1 MGKGS
6 VAHNSRQFKAANVDP
21 ERTSL
26 NRRYCNRNIKKV
38 YEELFGEALEKY
50 NAKQTRSDRKIKN
63 YYEKIRTSKQE
74 KPFTELVMQLGN
86 HEDTNAQSEFGAKAA
101 EILDEYMKGFQV
113 RNPHLRVFSAYMHM
127 DESTPHLHID
137 FVPFTTGSKRGLET
151 RVSLK
156 SALAQ
161 QGITGGTKYV
171 TEWSVFTRREK
182 EQLAEIM
189 ERHGIGWKQL
199 DTHEEHLSVL
209 DYKKKMRTQEVEEL
223 STELEALQESKES
236 VEENI
241 ADARERYDA
250 LSDALGTMK
259 NTVERVET
267 EVSKYYVGQEWR
279 TPEPKGLM
287 SAKTYKEK
295 LVDPFVKKLKDVI
308 ATFISKFLDL
318 TREYQRVKDQL
329 WRARNDNE
337 KLANRNRAL
346 QKESD
351 ELKLIKGE
359 LGSEQ
364 YEEILDIAYQ
374 RIEDEEQR
382 QEQARQAKQKITDG
396 KCPYKTQ
403 ERI

>member
-74 KPFTELVMQLGN
+74 KTFTELVMQIGN

-101 EILDEYMKGFQV
+101 EILDEYMKGFQE

-161 QGITGGTKYV
+161 QGITGGTKYE

-199 DTHEEHLSVL
+199 DTHDEHLSVL
-209 DYKKKMRTQEVEEL
+209 DYKKKMRTQEVEAL
-223 STELEALQESKES
+223 STELEALQESKDS
-236 VEENI
+236 VEEDI

-250 LSDALGTMK
+250 LTDALGTMK

-374 RIEDEEQR
+374 RKEDEEQR
-382 QEQARQAKQKITDG
+382 QEQARQAKQKNH
-396 KCPYKTQ
+396 KW
-403 ERI
+403 EMSL

>member
-74 KPFTELVMQLGN
+74 KPFTELVMQIGN

-101 EILDEYMKGFQV
+101 EILDEYMKGFQE

-161 QGITGGTKYV
+161 QGITGGTKYE
-171 TEWSVFTRREK
+171 TEWSVFTRKEK

-236 VEENI
+236 VEEDI

-250 LSDALGTMK
+250 LTDALGTMK

-279 TPEPKGLM
+279 TPEPKSLM

-351 ELKLIKGE
+351 ELKLIKSE

-382 QEQARQAKQKITDG
+382 QEQARQAKQKNH
-396 KCPYKTQ
+396 KW
-403 ERI
+403 EMSL

>member
-74 KPFTELVMQLGN
+74 KPFTELVMQIGN

-101 EILDEYMKGFQV
+101 EILDEYMKGFQE

-161 QGITGGTKYV
+161 QGITGGTKYE

-223 STELEALQESKES
+223 SSELEALQESKES
-236 VEENI
+236 VEEDI

-250 LSDALGTMK
+250 LTDVLGKMK

-337 KLANRNRAL
+337 KLANKNRAL

-374 RIEDEEQR
+374 RIEDEEQ
-382 QEQARQAKQKITDG
+382 ARQAKQKNH
-396 KCPYKTQ
+396 KW
-403 ERI
+403 EMSL

>member
-74 KPFTELVMQLGN
+74 KPFTELVMQIGN

-101 EILDEYMKGFQV
+101 EILDEYMKGFQE

-161 QGITGGTKYV
+161 QGITGGTKYE

-236 VEENI
+236 VEEDI

-250 LSDALGTMK
+250 LTDALGTMK
-259 NTVERVET
+259 NTIERVET

-382 QEQARQAKQKITDG
+382 QEQARQAKQKNH
-396 KCPYKTQ
+396 KW
-403 ERI
+403 EMSL

>member
-74 KPFTELVMQLGN
+74 KPFTELVMQIGN

-101 EILDEYMKGFQV
+101 EILDEYMKGFQG

-161 QGITGGTKYV
+161 QGITGGTKYE
-171 TEWSVFTRREK
+171 TEWSIFTRREK

-236 VEENI
+236 VEEDI

-250 LSDALGTMK
+250 LTDALGTMK
-259 NTVERVET
+259 NMVERVET

-374 RIEDEEQR
+374 RIEVEEQR
-382 QEQARQAKQKITDG
+382 QEQARQAKQKNH
-396 KCPYKTQ
+396 KW
-403 ERI
+403 EMSL

>member
-74 KPFTELVMQLGN
+74 KPFTELVMQIGN

-101 EILDEYMKGFQV
+101 EILDEYMKGFQE

-161 QGITGGTKYV
+161 QGITGGTKYE

-236 VEENI
+236 VEEEI

-250 LSDALGTMK
+250 LTDALGTMK

-351 ELKLIKGE
+351 ELKLIKSE

-382 QEQARQAKQKITDG
+382 QEQARQAKQKNH
-396 KCPYKTQ
+396 KW
-403 ERI
+403 EMSL

>member
-74 KPFTELVMQLGN
+74 KPFTELVMQIGN

-101 EILDEYMKGFQV
+101 EILDEYMKGFQE

-161 QGITGGTKYV
+161 QGITGGTKYE

-236 VEENI
+236 VEEDI

-250 LSDALGTMK
+250 LTDALGTMK

-337 KLANRNRAL
+337 KLTNRNRAL

-382 QEQARQAKQKITDG
+382 QEQARQSKQKNH
-396 KCPYKTQ
+396 KW
-403 ERI
+403 EMSL

>member
-74 KPFTELVMQLGN
+74 KPFTELVMQIGN

-101 EILDEYMKGFQV
+101 EILDEYMKGFQE

-161 QGITGGTKYV
+161 QGITGGTKYE

-236 VEENI
+236 VEEEI

-250 LSDALGTMK
+250 LTDALGTMK

-382 QEQARQAKQKITDG
+382 QEQARQAKQKNHKWEISL
-396 KCPYKTQ
+396 
-403 ERI
+403 

>member
-74 KPFTELVMQLGN
+74 KPFTELVMQIGN

-101 EILDEYMKGFQV
+101 EILDEYMKGFQE

-161 QGITGGTKYV
+161 QGITGGTKYE

-250 LSDALGTMK
+250 LTDALGTMK

-337 KLANRNRAL
+337 KLANKNRAL

-382 QEQARQAKQKITDG
+382 QEQARQSKQKNH
-396 KCPYKTQ
+396 KW
-403 ERI
+403 EMSL

>member
-74 KPFTELVMQLGN
+74 KTFTELVVQIGN

-101 EILDEYMKGFQV
+101 EILDEYMKGFQE
-113 RNPHLRVFSAYMHM
+113 RNPHLRVFSAYLHM

-137 FVPFTTGSKRGLET
+137 FIPFTTGSKRGLET

-161 QGITGGTKYV
+161 QGITGGTKYE

-199 DTHEEHLSVL
+199 NTHEEHLSVL

-236 VEENI
+236 VEEDI

-250 LSDALGTMK
+250 LTDALGTMK

-308 ATFISKFLDL
+308 ATLISKFLDL
-318 TREYQRVKDQL
+318 TREHQRTKDQL

-337 KLANRNRAL
+337 KLSNRNRAL

-374 RIEDEEQR
+374 RKEDEEQR
-382 QEQARQAKQKITDG
+382 QEQARQAKQKNH
-396 KCPYKTQ
+396 KW
-403 ERI
+403 EMSL

>member
-74 KPFTELVMQLGN
+74 KPFTELVMQIGN

-101 EILDEYMKGFQV
+101 EILDEYMKSFQE

-161 QGITGGTKYV
+161 QGITGGTKYE

-223 STELEALQESKES
+223 STELKALQESKES
-236 VEENI
+236 VEEDI

-250 LSDALGTMK
+250 LTDALGTMK

-318 TREYQRVKDQL
+318 TREHQRTKDQL

-337 KLANRNRAL
+337 KLSSRNRAL

-374 RIEDEEQR
+374 RKEDEEQR
-382 QEQARQAKQKITDG
+382 QEQARQAKQKNH
-396 KCPYKTQ
+396 KW
-403 ERI
+403 EMSL

>member
-74 KPFTELVMQLGN
+74 KPFTELVMQIGN

-101 EILDEYMKGFQV
+101 EILDEYMKGFQE

-161 QGITGGTKYV
+161 QGITGGTKYE

-236 VEENI
+236 VEEEI

-250 LSDALGTMK
+250 LTDALGTMK

-382 QEQARQAKQKITDG
+382 QEQARQSKQKNH
-396 KCPYKTQ
+396 KW
-403 ERI
+403 EMSL

>member
-6 VAHNSRQFKAANVDP
+6 VAHNSRQFKASNVDP

-50 NAKQTRSDRKIKN
+50 NARQTRSDRKIKN

-74 KPFTELVMQLGN
+74 KTFTELVMQIGN

-101 EILDEYMKGFQV
+101 EILDEYMKGFQE
-113 RNPHLRVFSAYMHM
+113 RNPHLHVFSAYLHM

-161 QGITGGTKYV
+161 QGITGGTKYE
-171 TEWSVFTRREK
+171 TEWSIFTRREK

-223 STELEALQESKES
+223 STELEALQESKDS
-236 VEENI
+236 VEEDI

-250 LSDALGTMK
+250 LTDALGTMK

-337 KLANRNRAL
+337 KLEHQNRAL
-346 QKESD
+346 QKDSE
-351 ELKLIKGE
+351 ELKIIKHE
-359 LGSEQ
+359 LGSDEVAT
-364 YEEILDIAYQ
+364 ILNTAH
-374 RIEDEEQR
+374 
-382 QEQARQAKQKITDG
+382 QKIIDHDQLVEKQHTDV
-396 KCPYKTQ
+396 KSNW
-403 ERI
+403 EMEL

>member
-74 KPFTELVMQLGN
+74 KPFTELVMQIGN

-101 EILDEYMKGFQV
+101 EILDEYMKGFQE

-161 QGITGGTKYV
+161 QGITGGTKYE
-171 TEWSVFTRREK
+171 TEWSIFTRREK

-236 VEENI
+236 VEEDI

-250 LSDALGTMK
+250 LTDALGTMK

-382 QEQARQAKQKITDG
+382 QEQARQAKQKNH
-396 KCPYKTQ
+396 KW
-403 ERI
+403 EMSL

>member
-63 YYEKIRTSKQE
+63 YYEKIRASKQE
-74 KPFTELVMQLGN
+74 KTFTELVVQIGN

-101 EILDEYMKGFQV
+101 EILDEYMKGFQE
-113 RNPHLRVFSAYMHM
+113 RNPHLRVFSAYLHM

-137 FVPFTTGSKRGLET
+137 FIPFTTGSKRGLET

-161 QGITGGTKYV
+161 QGITGGTKHE

-199 DTHEEHLSVL
+199 DTHDEHLSVL
-209 DYKKKMRTQEVEEL
+209 DYKKKMRTQEVEAL

-236 VEENI
+236 VEEDI

-250 LSDALGTMK
+250 LTDALGTMK

-382 QEQARQAKQKITDG
+382 QEQARQAKQKNH
-396 KCPYKTQ
+396 KW
-403 ERI
+403 EMSL

>member
-74 KPFTELVMQLGN
+74 KPFTELVMQIGN

-101 EILDEYMKGFQV
+101 EILDEYMKGFQE

-161 QGITGGTKYV
+161 QGITGGTKYE

-223 STELEALQESKES
+223 SIELEALQESKES
-236 VEENI
+236 VEEEI

-250 LSDALGTMK
+250 LTDALGTMK

-318 TREYQRVKDQL
+318 TREHQRIKDQL

-337 KLANRNRAL
+337 KLSNRNRAL

-374 RIEDEEQR
+374 RKEDEEQR
-382 QEQARQAKQKITDG
+382 QEQARQAKQKNH
-396 KCPYKTQ
+396 KW
-403 ERI
+403 EMSL

>member
-74 KPFTELVMQLGN
+74 KPFTELVMQIGN

-101 EILDEYMKGFQV
+101 EILDEYMKGFQE

-161 QGITGGTKYV
+161 QGITGGTKYE

-223 STELEALQESKES
+223 STELEALQESKET
-236 VEENI
+236 VEEDI

-250 LSDALGTMK
+250 LTDALGTMK

-337 KLANRNRAL
+337 KLANKNRAL

-382 QEQARQAKQKITDG
+382 QEQARQAKQKNHRW
-396 KCPYKTQ
+396 
-403 ERI
+403 EMSL

>member
-74 KPFTELVMQLGN
+74 KPFTELVMQIGN

-101 EILDEYMKGFQV
+101 EILDEYMKGFQE

-161 QGITGGTKYV
+161 QGITGGTKYE

-236 VEENI
+236 VEEDI

-250 LSDALGTMK
+250 LTDALGTMK
-259 NTVERVET
+259 NTVERVEP

-382 QEQARQAKQKITDG
+382 QEQARQAKQKNH
-396 KCPYKTQ
+396 KW
-403 ERI
+403 EMSL

>member
-74 KPFTELVMQLGN
+74 KPFTELVMQIGN

-101 EILDEYMKGFQV
+101 EILDEYMKGFQE

-161 QGITGGTKYV
+161 QGITGGTKYE

-236 VEENI
+236 VEEEI

-250 LSDALGTMK
+250 LTDALGTMK

-295 LVDPFVKKLKDVI
+295 FVDPFVKKLKDVI

-382 QEQARQAKQKITDG
+382 QEQARQSKQKNH
-396 KCPYKTQ
+396 KW
-403 ERI
+403 EMSL

>member
-26 NRRYCNRNIKKV
+26 NRRYCNRNIKKI

-74 KPFTELVMQLGN
+74 KPFTELVMQIGN

-101 EILDEYMKGFQV
+101 EILDEYMKGFQE

-161 QGITGGTKYV
+161 QGITGGTKYE
-171 TEWSVFTRREK
+171 TEWSIFTRREK

-236 VEENI
+236 VEEDI

-250 LSDALGTMK
+250 LTDALGTMK

-382 QEQARQAKQKITDG
+382 QEQARQAKQKNH
-396 KCPYKTQ
+396 KW
-403 ERI
+403 EMSL

>member
-74 KPFTELVMQLGN
+74 KPFTELVMQIGN
-86 HEDTNAQSEFGAKAA
+86 HEDTNAQSEFGVKAA
-101 EILDEYMKGFQV
+101 EILDEYMKGFQE

-161 QGITGGTKYV
+161 QGITGGTKYE

-236 VEENI
+236 VEEDI

-250 LSDALGTMK
+250 LTDALGTMK

-382 QEQARQAKQKITDG
+382 QEQARQAKQKNH
-396 KCPYKTQ
+396 KW
-403 ERI
+403 EMSL

>member
-26 NRRYCNRNIKKV
+26 NRRYCNRNIKKI

-74 KPFTELVMQLGN
+74 KPFTELVMQIGN

-101 EILDEYMKGFQV
+101 EILDEYMKGFQE

-161 QGITGGTKYV
+161 QGITGGTKYE

-236 VEENI
+236 VEEDI

-250 LSDALGTMK
+250 LTDALGTMK

-351 ELKLIKGE
+351 ELKLIKSE

-382 QEQARQAKQKITDG
+382 QEQARQAKQKNH
-396 KCPYKTQ
+396 KW
-403 ERI
+403 EMSL

>member
-74 KPFTELVMQLGN
+74 KPFTELVMQIGN

-101 EILDEYMKGFQV
+101 EILDEYMKGFQE

-161 QGITGGTKYV
+161 QGITGGTKYE

-236 VEENI
+236 VEEDI

-250 LSDALGTMK
+250 LTDALGTMK

-337 KLANRNRAL
+337 KLTNRNRAL

-374 RIEDEEQR
+374 RIEDEKQR
-382 QEQARQAKQKITDG
+382 QEQARQSKQKNH
-396 KCPYKTQ
+396 KW
-403 ERI
+403 EMSL

>member
-74 KPFTELVMQLGN
+74 KPFTELVVQIGN

-101 EILDEYMKGFQV
+101 EILDEYMKGFQE
-113 RNPHLRVFSAYMHM
+113 RNPHLRVFSAYLHM

-137 FVPFTTGSKRGLET
+137 FIPFTTGSKRGLET

-161 QGITGGTKYV
+161 QGITGGTKYE

-236 VEENI
+236 VEEDI

-250 LSDALGTMK
+250 LTDALGTMK

-351 ELKLIKGE
+351 ELKLIKSE

-382 QEQARQAKQKITDG
+382 QEQARQAKQKNH
-396 KCPYKTQ
+396 KW
-403 ERI
+403 EMSL

>member
-74 KPFTELVMQLGN
+74 KPFTELVMQIGN

-101 EILDEYMKGFQV
+101 EILDEYMKGFQE

-161 QGITGGTKYV
+161 QGITGGTKYE

-236 VEENI
+236 VEEDI

-250 LSDALGTMK
+250 LTDALGTMK

-329 WRARNDNE
+329 WRTRNDNE
-337 KLANRNRAL
+337 KLTNRNRAL

-382 QEQARQAKQKITDG
+382 QEQARQSKQKNH
-396 KCPYKTQ
+396 KW
-403 ERI
+403 EMSL

>member
-74 KPFTELVMQLGN
+74 KPFTELVMQIGN

-101 EILDEYMKGFQV
+101 EILDEYMKGFQE

-161 QGITGGTKYV
+161 QGITGGTKYE
-171 TEWSVFTRREK
+171 TEWSIFTRREK

-236 VEENI
+236 VEEDI

-250 LSDALGTMK
+250 LTDALGTMK

-382 QEQARQAKQKITDG
+382 QEQARQAKQKNHTW
-396 KCPYKTQ
+396 
-403 ERI
+403 EMSL

>member
-74 KPFTELVMQLGN
+74 KTFTELVMQIGN

-101 EILDEYMKGFQV
+101 EILDEYMKGFQE
-113 RNPHLRVFSAYMHM
+113 RNPHLRVFSAYLHM

-137 FVPFTTGSKRGLET
+137 FIPFTTGSKRGLET

-161 QGITGGTKYV
+161 QGITGGTKHE

-199 DTHEEHLSVL
+199 DTHDEHLSVL
-209 DYKKKMRTQEVEEL
+209 DYKKKMRTQEVEAL

-236 VEENI
+236 VEEDI

-250 LSDALGTMK
+250 LTDALGTMK

-382 QEQARQAKQKITDG
+382 QEQARQAKQKNH
-396 KCPYKTQ
+396 KW
-403 ERI
+403 EMSL

>member
-74 KPFTELVMQLGN
+74 KPFTELVMQIGN

-101 EILDEYMKGFQV
+101 EILDEYMKGFQE

-161 QGITGGTKYV
+161 QGITGGTKYE

-223 STELEALQESKES
+223 STELEALQESKEI
-236 VEENI
+236 VEEDI

-250 LSDALGTMK
+250 LTDALGTMK

-351 ELKLIKGE
+351 ELKLIKSE

-382 QEQARQAKQKITDG
+382 QEQARQAKQKNH
-396 KCPYKTQ
+396 KW
-403 ERI
+403 EMSL

>member
-6 VAHNSRQFKAANVDP
+6 VAHNSRQFKASNVDP

-74 KPFTELVMQLGN
+74 KPFTELVMQIGN

-101 EILDEYMKGFQV
+101 EILDEYMKGFQE
-113 RNPHLRVFSAYMHM
+113 RNPHLRVFSAYLHM

-161 QGITGGTKYV
+161 QGITGGTKYE

-236 VEENI
+236 VEEDI

-250 LSDALGTMK
+250 LTDALGTMK

-351 ELKLIKGE
+351 ELKLIKSE

-382 QEQARQAKQKITDG
+382 QEQARQAKQKNH
-396 KCPYKTQ
+396 KW
-403 ERI
+403 EMSL

>member
-74 KPFTELVMQLGN
+74 KPFTELVMQIGN

-161 QGITGGTKYV
+161 QGITGGTKYE

-236 VEENI
+236 VEEDI

-382 QEQARQAKQKITDG
+382 QEQARQAKQKNHRW
-396 KCPYKTQ
+396 
-403 ERI
+403 EMSL

>member
-74 KPFTELVMQLGN
+74 KPFTELVMQIGN

-101 EILDEYMKGFQV
+101 EILDEYMKGFQE

-161 QGITGGTKYV
+161 QGITGGTKYE

-209 DYKKKMRTQEVEEL
+209 DYKKKMRTQEVKEL

-236 VEENI
+236 VEEDI

-250 LSDALGTMK
+250 LTDALGTMK

-337 KLANRNRAL
+337 KLTNRNRAL

-351 ELKLIKGE
+351 ELKLIKSE

-382 QEQARQAKQKITDG
+382 QEQARQAKQKNH
-396 KCPYKTQ
+396 KW
-403 ERI
+403 EMSL

>member
-74 KPFTELVMQLGN
+74 KPFTELVMQIGN

-101 EILDEYMKGFQV
+101 EILDEYMKGFQE

-161 QGITGGTKYV
+161 QGITGGTKYE

-236 VEENI
+236 VEEDI

-250 LSDALGTMK
+250 LTDALGTMK

-287 SAKTYKEK
+287 SAKMYKEK

-351 ELKLIKGE
+351 ELKLIKSE

-382 QEQARQAKQKITDG
+382 QEQARQSKQKNH
-396 KCPYKTQ
+396 KW
-403 ERI
+403 EMSL

>member
-74 KPFTELVMQLGN
+74 KPFTELVMQIGN

-101 EILDEYMKGFQV
+101 EILDEYMKGFQE

-161 QGITGGTKYV
+161 QGITGGTKYE

-236 VEENI
+236 VEEDI

-250 LSDALGTMK
+250 LTDALGTMK

-337 KLANRNRAL
+337 KLSNRNRAL

-374 RIEDEEQR
+374 RKEDEEQR
-382 QEQARQAKQKITDG
+382 QEQARQAKQKNH
-396 KCPYKTQ
+396 KW
-403 ERI
+403 EMSL

>member
-74 KPFTELVMQLGN
+74 KPFTELVMQIGN

-101 EILDEYMKGFQV
+101 EILDEYMKGFQE

-161 QGITGGTKYV
+161 QGITGGTKYE

-223 STELEALQESKES
+223 STEIEALQESKNS
-236 VEENI
+236 VEEDI
-241 ADARERYDA
+241 ADACERYDA
-250 LSDALGTMK
+250 LADALGTMK

-351 ELKLIKGE
+351 ELKLIKSE

-382 QEQARQAKQKITDG
+382 QEQARQAKQKNH
-396 KCPYKTQ
+396 KW
-403 ERI
+403 EMSL

>member
-74 KPFTELVMQLGN
+74 KPFTELVMQIGN

-101 EILDEYMKGFQV
+101 EILDEYMKGFQE

-161 QGITGGTKYV
+161 QGITGGTKYE

-236 VEENI
+236 VEEDI

-250 LSDALGTMK
+250 LTDALGTMK

-337 KLANRNRAL
+337 KLAIRNRAL

-351 ELKLIKGE
+351 ELKLIKSE

-382 QEQARQAKQKITDG
+382 QEQARQSKQKNH
-396 KCPYKTQ
+396 KW
-403 ERI
+403 EMSL

>member
-74 KPFTELVMQLGN
+74 KPFTELVMQIGN

-101 EILDEYMKGFQV
+101 EILDEYMKGFQE

-161 QGITGGTKYV
+161 QGITGGTKYE

-236 VEENI
+236 VEEDI

-250 LSDALGTMK
+250 LTDALGTMK

-337 KLANRNRAL
+337 KLANKNRAL

-382 QEQARQAKQKITDG
+382 QEQARQSKQKNH
-396 KCPYKTQ
+396 KW
-403 ERI
+403 EMSL

>member
-74 KPFTELVMQLGN
+74 KPFTELVMQIGN

-101 EILDEYMKGFQV
+101 EILDEYMKGFQE

-161 QGITGGTKYV
+161 QGITGGTKYE
-171 TEWSVFTRREK
+171 TEWSIFTRREK

-209 DYKKKMRTQEVEEL
+209 DYKKKMRTQEVEAL
-223 STELEALQESKES
+223 STELEALQESKDS
-236 VEENI
+236 VEEDI

-250 LSDALGTMK
+250 LTDALGTMK

-351 ELKLIKGE
+351 ELKLIKSE

-382 QEQARQAKQKITDG
+382 QEQARQAKQKNH
-396 KCPYKTQ
+396 KW
-403 ERI
+403 EMSL

>member
-38 YEELFGEALEKY
+38 YDELFGEALEKY

-74 KPFTELVMQLGN
+74 KPFTELVMQIGN

-101 EILDEYMKGFQV
+101 EILDEYMKGFQE

-161 QGITGGTKYV
+161 QGITGGTKYE

-236 VEENI
+236 VEEDI

-250 LSDALGTMK
+250 LTDALGTMK

-318 TREYQRVKDQL
+318 TREHQRTKDQL

-337 KLANRNRAL
+337 KLSNRNRAL

-374 RIEDEEQR
+374 RKEDEEQR
-382 QEQARQAKQKITDG
+382 QEQARQAKQKNHRW
-396 KCPYKTQ
+396 
-403 ERI
+403 EMSL

>member
-74 KPFTELVMQLGN
+74 KTFTELVMQIGN

-101 EILDEYMKGFQV
+101 EILDEYMKGFQE

-161 QGITGGTKYV
+161 QGITGGTKYE

-236 VEENI
+236 VEEDI

-250 LSDALGTMK
+250 LTDALGTMK

-382 QEQARQAKQKITDG
+382 QEQARQAKQKNH
-396 KCPYKTQ
+396 KW
-403 ERI
+403 EMSL